1 MKLLFLLLVFFCS
14 ISRGTAADGTAEY
27 TGVIRQAEA
36 ADADFAGYKHHELYV
51 FVNEA
56 RVYPRILRQGA
67 RNFRIGEKF
76 RFRYRSGDQI
86 RVIFCRKNILGR
98 EILLNAGSASPD
110 ALNELFGKVMK
121 TGKATVELA
130 LHVPEGKYR
139 ISLKESSFAPEDAV
153 ACGGTVRGED
163 FKRRMADFLI
173 RLQESPPEERSRIL
187 KEQTFRELADC
198 AAQSLEKL
206 DHRIMV
212 RQNGRVI
219 FDSWTRGCRETG
231 RSVKW
236 KNVSF
241 EIDWRIGDWIE
252 VHFLDADLMD
262 DDVVFKRL
270 TNTPFSIQLLKG
282 SVSGGILSNSSVVFS
297 AEYLE

>member
-76 RFRYRSGDQI
+76 RFRYRSGDQ
-86 RVIFCRKNILGR
+86 
-98 EILLNAGSASPD
+98 
-110 ALNELFGKVMK
+110 M
-121 TGKATVELA
+121 
-130 LHVPEGKYR
+130 PEGKYR

-153 ACGGTVRGED
+153 ACGGTVKGED